1 MNEIE
6 ALSRENEAL
15 KAELKQTQLACQMAV
30 QMSDFKAGFLARTSH
45 ELRSPLNSLIGLH
58 QLILSGLCENPEEER
73 EFIEQAHQSSL
84 KLVKLIDEII
94 DVSKTAYGTNRLD
107 IRPLQLVQVFEQLQ
121 NSTHLLAANRGFPLR
136 FSMPNPDLYG
146 MADWRRLVQLLLSL
160 IDTSIA
166 KMQDGKITVS
176 AQPSPKENNLWIWID
191 VQTTSNI
198 WSEPA
203 NLLQN
208 SSEPLTVETAKAKFN
223 DKKPGPSP
231 GMNLLLAQTLV
242 ELMAGEL
249 QVLELPEAQG
259 QSATRLQCSI
269 PLASPES
276 IAQELQDD

>member
-15 KAELKQTQLACQMAV
+15 KAELKQAQLTCQMAA

-84 KLVKLIDEII
+84 KLVKLIDEIV
-94 DVSKTAYGTNRLD
+94 DVSKTAYGTNHLD

-121 NSTHLLAANRGFPLR
+121 NRTHLQAANRGFPLT
-136 FSMPNPDLYG
+136 FSTPNPDLYA
-146 MADWRRLVQLLLSL
+146 MADWRRFVQLLLSL

-166 KMQDGKITVS
+166 KMQEGKITVS
-176 AQPSPKENNLWIWID
+176 AQPSPKENSLWIWID
-191 VQTTSNI
+191 LQTPSNI
-198 WSEPA
+198 WREPA
-203 NLLQN
+203 DLLQN
-208 SSEPLTVETAKAKFN
+208 SPEPLTIETAKAKFN
-223 DKKPGPSP
+223 KEKSGPSP
-231 GMNLLLAQTLV
+231 GMNLLLAQTLL
-242 ELMAGEL
+242 ELMGGEL
-249 QVLELPEAQG
+249 QILELPEAQEE
-259 QSATRLQCSI
+259 STTRLQCSI